1 MLANLAQDVRYALRT
16 LLQNPVFTTVAVVT
30 LALGI
35 GVNAAIFTVVDAT
48 LLRPLPYPA
57 PERLMHVWE
66 TRVKDEGAQEMN
78 TSYPNLL
85 DYQARAKS
93 FESIA
98 GYTSISLRLVRS
110 EGSQM
115 VQVTLTSGSFFDMLK
130 VKPAMGRLYGPDDDL
145 PGAEKVVVLSH
156 GGWQR
161 YFGGDTS
168 VVGRTIDLEGAPR
181 TIIGVLPSGFQF
193 ALAEA
198 ADIWTTHRPNMPP
211 GMLVPR
217 NLRWVR
223 AVGRLAPGVARE
235 AAQAELAGISETL
248 ATEHPDSNGGVSTR
262 LVPLQD
268 QVVGPL
274 RPLLLVML
282 GAVGLVLLIACGNVA
297 NLLLA
302 RATARHGELAVRLA
316 LGASRGRLVQQL
328 LTESLLLALL
338 GGVAGL
344 LCAKWGLELLLAAIP
359 AAQFSTMP
367 YLRDLQLNWQ
377 VLAFTLAMSVF
388 TGVLFGLAP
397 AVVSTQP
404 DLQSTLKGQ
413 AQGMA
418 GGARGRLRQALV
430 VGEVALALVLLVG
443 AGLLLKSLTR
453 MMAEDPGFDRE
464 NLVVM
469 DVMPPP
475 GKYQEDHSLSQL
487 HAQLV
492 TRAEALPGVMGA
504 AFTSRMPLSGQGN
517 TIRYV
522 VEGQP
527 SAQPGEE
534 SEAHLRSI
542 TPNYFR
548 ILSVPLVRGRA
559 FAATDETNGPRVV
572 SINETLAKRLFPGQD
587 PVGQHLRLS
596 LNGEQKP
603 HEIVGVVGDE
613 RMAGLDTEPPPTIYT
628 PDTQNASTRSVLVL
642 RMRPGATSVASAL
655 RAEMRAE
662 DADLVLSGARTM
674 EELVATAPWMFL
686 RRYPTLVVGVFAA
699 VALLLA
705 MVGVYGVMAYSLSQR
720 SRELAVRMA
729 LGARSQDVL
738 AMVVWQGA
746 SLALLGVGLG
756 LVGALALG
764 RVLQRVLFG
773 VSAADPVVL
782 AGSSA
787 MLVLM
792 AALASYLPA
801 LRASRVPPA
810 SALR

>member
-1 MLANLAQDVRYALRT
+1 MLTNLTQDVRYALRT

-48 LLRPLPYPA
+48 LLKPLPYPA

-66 TRVKDEGAQEMN
+66 TRVKQEGSQNMEA
-78 TSYPNLL
+78 SYLNFL

-93 FESIA
+93 FESLA
-98 GYTSISLRLVRS
+98 GHTSRSFRLVRS

-115 VQVTLTSGSFFDMLK
+115 VQVTLTSGNFFDTLK
-130 VKPAMGRLYGPDDDL
+130 VKPALGRLYGPDDDL
-145 PGAEKVVVLSH
+145 PGAEKVMVLSH

-161 YFGGDTS
+161 YFGGDAS
-168 VVGRTIDLEGAPR
+168 VLGRTVDLEGEPR
-181 TIIGVLPSGFQF
+181 TIIGVLPASFQF

-198 ADIWTTHRPNMPP
+198 ADLWITHRPNMPP
-211 GMLVPR
+211 VLLNRR
-217 NLRWVR
+217 NMRWVR
-223 AVGRLAPGVARE
+223 VVGRLAPGVTRE
-235 AAQAELAGISETL
+235 AAQAELLGISEAL
-248 ATEHPDSNGGVSTR
+248 GAEHPDSNGGVGTR

-268 QVVGPL
+268 VVVGPL

-302 RATARHGELAVRLA
+302 RATARQGELSVRLA

-338 GGVAGL
+338 GGAAGL

-359 AAQFSTMP
+359 AAQFGTMP
-367 YLRDLQLNWQ
+367 YLRDLRLNGN
-377 VLAFTLAMSVF
+377 VLAFTFGVSVL

-397 AVVSTQP
+397 ALVSTRL
-404 DLQSTLKGQ
+404 DLQNILKGQ
-413 AQGMA
+413 VQGGA
-418 GGARGRLRQALV
+418 GGVGGRLRQALV
-430 VGEVALALVLLVG
+430 VGQVALALVLLVG

-453 MMAEDPGFDRE
+453 MMAVDAGFDRE
-464 NLVVM
+464 SLVVM
-469 DVMPPP
+469 DVLPPP
-475 GKYQEDHSLSQL
+475 GKYQDDRSLGQL

-492 TRAEALPGVMGA
+492 SRAQALPGVMGA
-504 AFTSRMPLSGQGN
+504 AFTSRMPLSGPGN
-517 TIRYV
+517 TIRYL
-522 VEGQP
+522 VEGRP
-527 SAQPGEE
+527 PPPPGEE

-542 TPNYFR
+542 TSNYFR
-548 ILSVPLVRGRA
+548 TLSVPLVQGRA
-559 FAATDETNGPRVV
+559 FASTDDLDAPLVV
-572 SINETLAKRLFPGQD
+572 IINKTLATRLFPGQD
-587 PVGQHLRLS
+587 PVGQHLRLT
-596 LNGEQKP
+596 LNAEQKP

-613 RMAGLDTEPPPTIYT
+613 RMAGLDTAPPPTIYT
-628 PDTQNASTRSVLVL
+628 PDMQNASTRSVLVL
-642 RMRPGATSVASAL
+642 RMRPGAASVASAL

-662 DADLVLSGARTM
+662 DANLVLSGARTM

-686 RRYPTLVVGVFAA
+686 RRYPTLVVGVFAT

-738 AMVVWQGA
+738 TMVVRQGA

-764 RVLQRVLFG
+764 RVLQQVLFG
-773 VSAADPVVL
+773 VSATDPVVL
-782 AGSSA
+782 AGSA
-787 MLVLM
+787 ALLVLM
-792 AALASYLPA
+792 GVLASYLPA
-801 LRASRVPPA
+801 LRASRVAPA